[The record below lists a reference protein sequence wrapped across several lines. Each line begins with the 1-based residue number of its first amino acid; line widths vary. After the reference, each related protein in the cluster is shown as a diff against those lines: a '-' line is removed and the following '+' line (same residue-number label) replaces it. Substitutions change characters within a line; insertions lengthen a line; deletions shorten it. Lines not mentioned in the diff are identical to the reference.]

1 MTDQTTSEPIDTS
14 DAASVNEQ
22 AKQLAGWL
30 KATIALGPFLILW
43 FAWWRLGSHSISRTG
58 KYEGESAALEWLYRV
73 PRTWTVDWFNF
84 AGRDGFASV
93 SYKATGWVNIWFDHL
108 RYEELFQFTVAWH
121 LSKGP
126 WLLVLLACLGATG
139 WMSWRTRSNRW
150 LAAIVA
156 VAWMGWSVDLFDFL
170 HVPTT
175 PWVYVFVVV
184 GIASVALAVQYRAFE
199 WTAATTAIAIVG
211 WVTLQTNE
219 ESFNVKAFFRQV
231 ARWLEFPL
239 DMTEGLLIS
248 GYGPWHLPDMP
259 WLFIFALLVGGAGW
273 MAWQRRST
281 AWTMTTAFVGW
292 MAVVS
297 LYEPWH
303 IPALPWIVIAGLFG
317 VVGWKLG
324 GWRLALLSVGFI
336 LYASFVGEPAKQA
349 GAATRWDKTMITL
362 SAVLVAVPI
371 AALLGGIIGLV
382 AAKRRRV
389 EQFLIPIMNLTQAFP
404 HFTFLIPIGVFIGVS
419 HKAGVIATIAYA
431 IPPMARVT
439 ILGIQGI
446 SSEVIEAGIMGGCTR
461 RQMLWKVELP
471 AARQSLLVGINQVV
485 MECLAMV
492 VIASFVGTAGLGQDL
507 LFRLTGLHIG
517 AGTEIGIAIVVMAI
531 TLDRLSQGLGRLQPT
546 HHPEGA
552 PFWKRH
558 PYLLASGAVVVGG
571 LLLAQAW
578 DAAFRVPNSWMRGHE
593 AFWEWLV
600 DNGKSDVALWHLS
613 GGRWLVLFLAAIAV
627 AGWRAWDT
635 RRYRWLITAAA
646 LALVGWSV
654 DLFDF
659 LHLSA
664 RPWIYVFVAAGLV
677 ALMYGASARTRLLAQ
692 ASGDVGSHGEAAT
705 QARQSLRFTWTA
717 AMTVIVALGWVTLR
731 TIDESFT
738 FNVRNYTIA
747 FRDVLESWVLL
758 PMRDAFLTIPWV
770 GLVLLFGVVGY
781 FINGRRPALL
791 AAGMIAF
798 ISLAGFW
805 WQAMWNFYQLT
816 FAVLLAIIFGVPFG
830 IWAATT
836 ARRNAVVQVL
846 LDFFQTFPSFVYL
859 FPAIMFFGVSE
870 TAIIVAVVLSASVPA
885 IRYTI
890 FGIQNVPKPLIEAST
905 MAGCTRRQTLWKVK
919 LPMAVPEIML
929 GINQTIMFGLFM
941 VMIAGLIKTTGLARE
956 LIEAQPNIDSGR
968 AIVAGIAVACIGMS
982 IDLLISEWSDKRKK
996 QLGLIEA

>member
-1 MTDQTTSEPIDTS
+1 MTDQTTAEPLDTS
-14 DAASVNEQ
+14 DAASADGP
-22 AKQLAGWL
+22 AKQLSSRQKSA
-30 KATIALGPFLILW
+30 IAFGPFLILW
-43 FAWWRLGSHSISRTG
+43 FAWWRLGSHHITRTG

-93 SYKATGWVNIWFDHL
+93 SYKATGWVNTWFDHL
-108 RYEELFQFTVAWH
+108 RYEEFFQFTVAWH

-126 WLLVLLACLGATG
+126 WLLVLLACLGAAG
-139 WMSWRTRSNRW
+139 WMAWRTRSNRW
-150 LAAIVA
+150 LMATVA
-156 VAWMGWSVDLFDFL
+156 VAWMGWSFDLLDFL

-175 PWVYVFVVV
+175 PWVYVFLVL
-184 GIASVALAVQYRAFE
+184 GIASAARTLQNRTFG
-199 WTAATTAIAIVG
+199 WTAATATVATIG
-211 WVTLQTNE
+211 WLALQTNE

-239 DMTEGLLIS
+239 DVTEGLLIS

-259 WLFIFALLVGGAGW
+259 WLFIFVLLVGGAGW
-273 MAWQRRST
+273 LAWQRRST
-281 AWTMTTAFVGW
+281 PLAVTTLLLGW

-324 GWRLALLSVGFI
+324 GWRLTLLSVGFI
-336 LYASFVGEPAKQA
+336 LYAAFVGEPAEQA
-349 GAATRWDKTMITL
+349 GAETRWDKTMITL

-371 AALLGGIIGLV
+371 AALLGGLIGLV

-404 HFTFLIPIGVFIGVS
+404 HFTFLIPIGVFIGLS

-471 AARQSLLVGINQVV
+471 AARHSLLVGINQVV

-531 TLDRLSQGLGRLQPT
+531 TLDRLSQALGRLQPT
-546 HHPEGA
+546 RHAEGA

-558 PYLLASGAVVVGG
+558 PYLLATGAVVVGG
-571 LLLAQAW
+571 LLLSQAW

-593 AFWEWLV
+593 GVWEFLV
-600 DNGKSDVALWHLS
+600 DNGKSDVTWWHLS

-635 RRYRWLITAAA
+635 RRYRWLFAATAVT
-646 LALVGWSV
+646 LVGWSV

-659 LHLSA
+659 LHLSTK
-664 RPWIYVFVAAGLV
+664 PWIYVFVVAGVAALAHGSSV
-677 ALMYGASARTRLLAQ
+677 RTRLLTQASEEDNSDLAATAQ
-692 ASGDVGSHGEAAT
+692 A
-705 QARQSLRFTWTA
+705 QQSLRFTWTA
-717 AMTVIVALGWVTLR
+717 VMTVIVALGWVTLR

-738 FNVRNYTIA
+738 VNLRDITIT
-747 FRDVLESWVLL
+747 FRDYLESWVLL
-758 PMRDAFLTIPWV
+758 PMRDAYLTVPWV

-781 FINGRRPALL
+781 FINGRRPALM
-791 AAGMIAF
+791 AAGMVAF

-816 FAVLLAIIFGVPFG
+816 FAVLLAIVFGVPFG

-836 ARRNAVVQVL
+836 ARRNTAVQVF

-859 FPAIMFFGVSE
+859 FPAIMFFDVSE

-890 FGIQNVPKPLIEAST
+890 FGIQNVPAPLVEAST

-929 GINQTIMFGLFM
+929 GVNQTIMFGLFM

-968 AIVAGIAVACIGMS
+968 AIVAGIAVACIGMAS
-982 IDLLISEWSDKRKK
+982 DVLISEWADKRKR
-996 QLGLIEA
+996 QLGLIS

>member
-1 MTDQTTSEPIDTS
+1 MTDQTTSEPLDTS
-14 DAASVNEQ
+14 DAASADGP
-22 AKQLAGWL
+22 AKQLSSRQ
-30 KATIALGPFLILW
+30 KAAIAFGPFLILW
-43 FAWWRLGSHSISRTG
+43 FAWWRLGSHNITRTG

-93 SYKATGWVNIWFDHL
+93 SYKATGWVNTWFDHL
-108 RYEELFQFTVAWH
+108 RYEEFFQFTVAWH

-126 WLLVLLACLGATG
+126 WLLVLLACLGAAG
-139 WMSWRTRSNRW
+139 WMAWRTRSNRW
-150 LAAIVA
+150 LMTTVA
-156 VAWMGWSVDLFDFL
+156 VAWMGWSFDLLDFL

-175 PWVYVFVVV
+175 PWVYVFLVV
-184 GIASVALAVQYRAFE
+184 GIASVARTLQNRTFG
-199 WTAATTAIAIVG
+199 WMAATATVATIG
-211 WVTLQTNE
+211 WLALQTNE

-239 DMTEGLLIS
+239 DVTEGLLIS
-248 GYGPWHLPDMP
+248 GYGPWHLPNMP
-259 WLFIFALLVGGAGW
+259 WLFIFVLLVGGAGW
-273 MAWQRRST
+273 QAWQRRST
-281 AWTMTTAFVGW
+281 PLAVTTLLLGW

-324 GWRLALLSVGFI
+324 GWRLTLLSVGFI
-336 LYASFVGEPAKQA
+336 LYAAFVGEPAERA
-349 GAATRWDKTMITL
+349 GAETRWDKTMITL

-371 AALLGGIIGLV
+371 AALLGGFIGLV

-404 HFTFLIPIGVFIGVS
+404 HFTFLIPIGVFIGLS

-471 AARQSLLVGINQVV
+471 AARHSLLVGINQVV

-517 AGTEIGIAIVVMAI
+517 AGTEIGLAIVVMAI
-531 TLDRLSQGLGRLQPT
+531 TLDRLSQALGRLQPT
-546 HHPEGA
+546 RHAEGA

-558 PYLLASGAVVVGG
+558 PYLLVTGAVVAGG

-593 AFWEWLV
+593 GFWEFLV
-600 DNGKSDVALWHLS
+600 DKGKSDVAWWHLS

-635 RRYRWLITAAA
+635 RRYRWLFAATAVT
-646 LALVGWSV
+646 LVGWSV

-659 LHLSA
+659 LHLSTK
-664 RPWIYVFVAAGLV
+664 PWIYVFVTAGVAAL
-677 ALMYGASARTRLLAQ
+677 AYGSSVRTRLLTQASEEDNSDLAATAQ
-692 ASGDVGSHGEAAT
+692 A
-705 QARQSLRFTWTA
+705 QQSLHFTWTA
-717 AMTVIVALGWVTLR
+717 AMTVIVTLGWVTLR

-738 FNVRNYTIA
+738 VNLRDHTIT
-747 FRDVLESWVLL
+747 FRDALESWVLL
-758 PMRDAFLTIPWV
+758 PMRDAYLTIPWL

-781 FINGRRPALL
+781 FINGRRPALM
-791 AAGMIAF
+791 AAGMVAF

-816 FAVLLAIIFGVPFG
+816 FAVLLAIVFGVPFG

-836 ARRNAVVQVL
+836 ARRNTAVQVV

-859 FPAIMFFGVSE
+859 FPAIMFFDVSE

-890 FGIQNVPKPLIEAST
+890 FGIQNVPAPLVEAST

-929 GINQTIMFGLFM
+929 GVNQTIMFGLFM

-968 AIVAGIAVACIGMS
+968 AIVAGIAVACIGMAS
-982 IDLLISEWSDKRKK
+982 DVLISEWADKRKR
-996 QLGLIEA
+996 QLGLIS

>member
-1 MTDQTTSEPIDTS
+1 MTDQTTSEPLDTS
-14 DAASVNEQ
+14 DAASADGP
-22 AKQLAGWL
+22 AKQLSSRQ
-30 KATIALGPFLILW
+30 KATIAFGPFLILW
-43 FAWWRLGSHSISRTG
+43 FAWWRLGSHNITRTG

-93 SYKATGWVNIWFDHL
+93 SYKATGWVNTWFDHL
-108 RYEELFQFTVAWH
+108 RYEEFFQFTVAWH

-126 WLLVLLACLGATG
+126 WLLVLLACLGAAG
-139 WMSWRTRSNRW
+139 WMAWRTRSNRW
-150 LAAIVA
+150 LMTTVA
-156 VAWMGWSVDLFDFL
+156 VAWMGWSFDLLDFL

-175 PWVYVFVVV
+175 PWVYVFLVV
-184 GIASVALAVQYRAFE
+184 GIASAARTLQNRTFG
-199 WTAATTAIAIVG
+199 WTATTATVATFG
-211 WVTLQTNE
+211 WLALQTNE

-239 DMTEGLLIS
+239 DVTEGLLIS

-259 WLFIFALLVGGAGW
+259 WLFIFVLLVGGAGW
-273 MAWQRRST
+273 LAWQRRST
-281 AWTMTTAFVGW
+281 PLAVATLLLGW

-336 LYASFVGEPAKQA
+336 LYAAFVGEPAEQA
-349 GAATRWDKTMITL
+349 GAETRWDKTMITL

-371 AALLGGIIGLV
+371 AAMLGGVIGLV

-404 HFTFLIPIGVFIGVS
+404 HFTFLIPIGVFIGLS

-446 SSEVIEAGIMGGCTR
+446 SSEIIEAGIMGGCTR

-471 AARQSLLVGINQVV
+471 AARHSLLVGINQVV

-517 AGTEIGIAIVVMAI
+517 AGTEIGLAIVVMAI
-531 TLDRLSQGLGRLQPT
+531 TLDRLSQALGRLQPT
-546 HHPEGA
+546 RHAEGA

-558 PYLLASGAVVVGG
+558 PYLLATGAVVVGG

-593 AFWEWLV
+593 GVWEFLV
-600 DNGKSDVALWHLS
+600 DKGKSDVAWWHLS

-635 RRYRWLITAAA
+635 RRYRWLFAATAVT
-646 LALVGWSV
+646 LVGWSV

-659 LHLSA
+659 LHLSTK
-664 RPWIYVFVAAGLV
+664 PWIYVFVVAGVAAL
-677 ALMYGASARTRLLAQ
+677 AYGSSVRTRLLTQASEEDNSDLAATAQ
-692 ASGDVGSHGEAAT
+692 A
-705 QARQSLRFTWTA
+705 QQSLRFTWTA

-738 FNVRNYTIA
+738 VNLRDHTIT
-747 FRDVLESWVLL
+747 FRDALESWVLL
-758 PMRDAFLTIPWV
+758 PMRDAYLTIPWL

-781 FINGRRPALL
+781 FINGRRPALM
-791 AAGMIAF
+791 AAGMVAF

-816 FAVLLAIIFGVPFG
+816 FAVLLAIVFGVPFG

-836 ARRNAVVQVL
+836 ARRNTAVQVF

-859 FPAIMFFGVSE
+859 FPAIMFFDVSE

-890 FGIQNVPKPLIEAST
+890 FGIQNVPAPLVEAST

-929 GINQTIMFGLFM
+929 GVNQTIMFGLFM

-968 AIVAGIAVACIGMS
+968 AIVAGIAVACIGMAS
-982 IDLLISEWSDKRKK
+982 DVLISEWADKRKR
-996 QLGLIEA
+996 QLGLIS

>member
-1 MTDQTTSEPIDTS
+1 MTDQTTSEPLDTS
-14 DAASVNEQ
+14 DAASADGP
-22 AKQLAGWL
+22 AKQLSSRQ
-30 KATIALGPFLILW
+30 KATIAFGPFLILW
-43 FAWWRLGSHSISRTG
+43 FAWWRLGSHNITRTG

-93 SYKATGWVNIWFDHL
+93 SYKATGWVNTWFDHL
-108 RYEELFQFTVAWH
+108 RYEEFFQFTVAWH

-126 WLLVLLACLGATG
+126 WLLVLLACLGAAG
-139 WMSWRTRSNRW
+139 WMAWRTRSNRW
-150 LAAIVA
+150 LMTTVA
-156 VAWMGWSVDLFDFL
+156 VAWMGWSFDLLDFL

-175 PWVYVFVVV
+175 PWVYVFLVV
-184 GIASVALAVQYRAFE
+184 GIASAARTLQNRTFG
-199 WTAATTAIAIVG
+199 WTATTATVATFG
-211 WVTLQTNE
+211 WLALQTNE

-239 DMTEGLLIS
+239 DVTEGLLIS

-259 WLFIFALLVGGAGW
+259 WLFIFVLLVGGAGW
-273 MAWQRRST
+273 LAWQRRST
-281 AWTMTTAFVGW
+281 PLAVATLLLGW

-324 GWRLALLSVGFI
+324 GWRLTLLSVGFI
-336 LYASFVGEPAKQA
+336 LYAAFVGEPAEQA
-349 GAATRWDKTMITL
+349 GAETRWDKTMITL

-371 AALLGGIIGLV
+371 AAMLGGVIGLV

-404 HFTFLIPIGVFIGVS
+404 HFTFLIPIGVFIGLS

-446 SSEVIEAGIMGGCTR
+446 SSEIIEAGIMGGCTR

-471 AARQSLLVGINQVV
+471 AARHSLLVGINQVV

-517 AGTEIGIAIVVMAI
+517 AGTEIGLAIVVMAI
-531 TLDRLSQGLGRLQPT
+531 TLDRLSQALGRLQPT
-546 HHPEGA
+546 RHAEGA

-558 PYLLASGAVVVGG
+558 PYLLATGAVVVGG

-593 AFWEWLV
+593 GVWEFLV
-600 DNGKSDVALWHLS
+600 DKGKSDVAWWHLS

-635 RRYRWLITAAA
+635 RRYRWLFAATAVT
-646 LALVGWSV
+646 LVGWSV

-659 LHLSA
+659 LHLSTK
-664 RPWIYVFVAAGLV
+664 PWIYVFVVAGVAAL
-677 ALMYGASARTRLLAQ
+677 AYGSSVRTRLLTQASEEDNSDLAATAQ
-692 ASGDVGSHGEAAT
+692 A
-705 QARQSLRFTWTA
+705 QQSLRFTWTA

-738 FNVRNYTIA
+738 VNLRDHTIT
-747 FRDVLESWVLL
+747 FRDALESWVLL
-758 PMRDAFLTIPWV
+758 PMRDAYLTIPWL

-781 FINGRRPALL
+781 FINGRRPALM
-791 AAGMIAF
+791 AAGMVAF

-816 FAVLLAIIFGVPFG
+816 FAVLLAIVFGVPFG

-836 ARRNAVVQVL
+836 ARRNTAVQVF

-859 FPAIMFFGVSE
+859 FPAIMFFDVSE

-890 FGIQNVPKPLIEAST
+890 FGIQNVPAPLVEAST

-929 GINQTIMFGLFM
+929 GVNQTIMFGLFM

-968 AIVAGIAVACIGMS
+968 AIVAGIAVACIGMAS
-982 IDLLISEWSDKRKK
+982 DVLISEWADKRKR
-996 QLGLIEA
+996 QLGLIS

>member
-1 MTDQTTSEPIDTS
+1 MTDQTTSEPLDTS
-14 DAASVNEQ
+14 DAAS
-22 AKQLAGWL
+22 ADGPTKQLSSRQ
-30 KATIALGPFLILW
+30 KATIAFGPFLILW
-43 FAWWRLGSHSISRTG
+43 FAWWRLGSHNITRTG

-93 SYKATGWVNIWFDHL
+93 SYKATGWVNTWFDHL
-108 RYEELFQFTVAWH
+108 RYEEFFQFTVAWH

-126 WLLVLLACLGATG
+126 WLLVLLACLGAAG
-139 WMSWRTRSNRW
+139 WMAWRTRSNRW
-150 LAAIVA
+150 LMTTVA
-156 VAWMGWSVDLFDFL
+156 VAWMGWSFDLLDFL

-175 PWVYVFVVV
+175 PWVYVFLVV
-184 GIASVALAVQYRAFE
+184 GIASAARTLQNRTFG
-199 WTAATTAIAIVG
+199 WTATTATVATFG
-211 WVTLQTNE
+211 WLALQTNE

-239 DMTEGLLIS
+239 DVTEGLLIS

-259 WLFIFALLVGGAGW
+259 WLFIFVLLVGGAGW
-273 MAWQRRST
+273 LAWQRRST
-281 AWTMTTAFVGW
+281 PLAVTTLLLGW

-336 LYASFVGEPAKQA
+336 LYAAFVGEPAEQA
-349 GAATRWDKTMITL
+349 GAETRWDKTMITL

-371 AALLGGIIGLV
+371 AAMLGAVIGLV

-404 HFTFLIPIGVFIGVS
+404 HFTFLIPIGVFIGLS

-446 SSEVIEAGIMGGCTR
+446 SSEIIEAGIMGGCTR

-471 AARQSLLVGINQVV
+471 AARHSLLVGINQVV

-517 AGTEIGIAIVVMAI
+517 AGTEIGLAIVVMAI
-531 TLDRLSQGLGRLQPT
+531 TLDRLSQALGRLQPT
-546 HHPEGA
+546 RHAEGA

-558 PYLLASGAVVVGG
+558 PYLLATGAVVVGG

-593 AFWEWLV
+593 GVWEFLV
-600 DNGKSDVALWHLS
+600 DKGKSDVAWWHLS

-635 RRYRWLITAAA
+635 RRYRWLFAATAVT
-646 LALVGWSV
+646 LVGWSV

-659 LHLSA
+659 LHLSTK
-664 RPWIYVFVAAGLV
+664 PWIYVFVVAGVAAL
-677 ALMYGASARTRLLAQ
+677 AYGSSVRTRLLTQASEEDNSDLAATAQ
-692 ASGDVGSHGEAAT
+692 A
-705 QARQSLRFTWTA
+705 QQSLRFTWTA

-738 FNVRNYTIA
+738 VNLRDHTIT
-747 FRDVLESWVLL
+747 FRDALESWVLL
-758 PMRDAFLTIPWV
+758 PMRDAYLTIPWL

-781 FINGRRPALL
+781 FINGRRPALM
-791 AAGMIAF
+791 AAGMVAF

-816 FAVLLAIIFGVPFG
+816 FAVLLAIVFGVPFG

-836 ARRNAVVQVL
+836 ARRNTAVQVV

-859 FPAIMFFGVSE
+859 FPAIMFFDVSE

-890 FGIQNVPKPLIEAST
+890 FGIQNVPAPLVEAST

-968 AIVAGIAVACIGMS
+968 AIVAGIAVACIGMAS
-982 IDLLISEWSDKRKK
+982 DVLISEWADKRKR
-996 QLGLIEA
+996 QLGLIS

>member
-14 DAASVNEQ
+14 DAASVDGP
-22 AKQLAGWL
+22 AKQLSGRQ

-93 SYKATGWVNIWFDHL
+93 SYKATGWVNTWFDHL
-108 RYEELFQFTVAWH
+108 RYEEFFQFTVAWH
-121 LSKGP
+121 LSRGP

-139 WMSWRTRSNRW
+139 WMAWRTRSNRW

-170 HVPTT
+170 HVPMT
-175 PWVYVFVVV
+175 PWVYVFLVV
-184 GIASVALAVQYRAFE
+184 GIASVARAVQNRTFE

-239 DMTEGLLIS
+239 DVTEGLLIS

-273 MAWQRRST
+273 QAWQRRST
-281 AWTMTTAFVGW
+281 ALAVTTLLLGW

-336 LYASFVGEPAKQA
+336 LYAAFVGEPAEQA
-349 GAATRWDKTMITL
+349 GAQTRWDKTMITL

-371 AALLGGIIGLV
+371 AAMLGAVIGLV

-404 HFTFLIPIGVFIGVS
+404 HFTFLIPIGVFIGLS

-471 AARQSLLVGINQVV
+471 AARHSLLVGINQVV

-517 AGTEIGIAIVVMAI
+517 AGTEIGLAIVVMAI
-531 TLDRLSQGLGRLQPT
+531 TLDRLSQALGRLQPT
-546 HHPEGA
+546 RHAEGA

-558 PYLLASGAVVVGG
+558 PYLLATGAVVVGG

-593 AFWEWLV
+593 GVWEFLV
-600 DNGKSDVALWHLS
+600 DKGKSDVAWWHLS

-635 RRYRWLITAAA
+635 RRYRWLIAAAA
-646 LALVGWSV
+646 LALAGWSV

-659 LHLSA
+659 LHLSTK
-664 RPWIYVFVAAGLV
+664 PWIYVFVAAGV
-677 ALMYGASARTRLLAQ
+677 AALAYGSSVRTRLLAQ
-692 ASGDVGSHGEAAT
+692 ASGDVGSHGEAAA
-705 QARQSLRFTWTA
+705 QAQQSLRFTWTA
-717 AMTVIVALGWVTLR
+717 AMTVIVTLGWVTLR

-738 FNVRNYTIA
+738 FNLRDHTIT
-747 FRDVLESWVLL
+747 FRDALESAILL
-758 PMRDAFLTIPWV
+758 PMRDAYLTIPWL

-781 FINGRRPALL
+781 FINGRRPALM

-816 FAVLLAIIFGVPFG
+816 FAVLLAVIFGVPLG

-836 ARRNAVVQVL
+836 ARRNTGVQIL

-859 FPAIMFFGVSE
+859 FPAIMFFDVSE

-890 FGIQNVPKPLIEAST
+890 FGIQNVPAALVEAST

-968 AIVAGIAVACIGMS
+968 AIVAGIAVACIGMAS
-982 IDLLISEWSDKRKK
+982 DVLISEWADKRKR
-996 QLGLIEA
+996 QLGLIA

>member
-1 MTDQTTSEPIDTS
+1 MTDQTTSEPLDTS
-14 DAASVNEQ
+14 DAASADGP
-22 AKQLAGWL
+22 AKQLSGRQ
-30 KATIALGPFLILW
+30 KAAIAFGPFLILW
-43 FAWWRLGSHSISRTG
+43 FTWWRLGSHHITRTG

-93 SYKATGWVNIWFDHL
+93 SYKATGWVNTWFDHL
-108 RYEELFQFTVAWH
+108 RYEEFFQFTVAWH
-121 LSKGP
+121 LSSGP
-126 WLLVLLACLGATG
+126 WLLALLVCLGATG
-139 WMSWRTRSNRW
+139 WMAWRTRTNRW
-150 LAAIVA
+150 LIATVA
-156 VAWMGWSVDLFDFL
+156 VAWTGWSVDLFDFL
-170 HVPTT
+170 RLPTT
-175 PWVYVFVVV
+175 PWIFVFVVI
-184 GIASVALAVQYRAFE
+184 GIASAAQAMRDRAFE
-199 WTAATTAIAIVG
+199 WTAATTAIATVG

-219 ESFNVKAFFRQV
+219 ESFNVKALFRQV

-239 DMTEGLLIS
+239 DVAEGLLIS

-259 WLFIFALLVGGAGW
+259 WLFIFVLLVGGTGW
-273 MAWQRRST
+273 LAWQRRST
-281 AWTMTTAFVGW
+281 AWAMATALIGW
-292 MAVVS
+292 MAAVS

-336 LYASFVGEPAKQA
+336 LYAAFIGEPAEKA
-349 GAATRWDKTMITL
+349 GAETRWDKTMITL

-371 AALLGGIIGLV
+371 AAFLGGLIGLV

-404 HFTFLIPIGVFIGVS
+404 HFTFLIPIGVFIGLS

-439 ILGIQGI
+439 ILGVQGI
-446 SSEVIEAGIMGGCTR
+446 SKEVIEAGIMGGCTR

-531 TLDRLSQGLGRLQPT
+531 TLDRLSQALGRLQPT
-546 HHPEGA
+546 HHEEGV

-558 PYLLASGAVVVGG
+558 PYLLASGGVLAGG
-571 LLLAQAW
+571 LLLAQVW
-578 DAAFRVPNSWMRGHE
+578 DAAFRVPNSWMWGHE

-600 DNGKSDVALWHLS
+600 DHAKTDIAWWELS
-613 GGRWLVLFLAAIAV
+613 GGWWLVAFLAAIAG
-627 AGWRAWDT
+627 AGWLAWST
-635 RRYRWLITAAA
+635 RRYRWLVGAVAVSW
-646 LALVGWSV
+646 VGWSV
-654 DLFDF
+654 GLFDF
-659 LHLSA
+659 LHLSTE
-664 RPWIYVFVAAGLV
+664 PWIYVFVAAGV
-677 ALMYGASARTRLLAQ
+677 AAVVYGLSVRTKLMAQ
-692 ASGDVGSHGEAAT
+692 ISEKGYSQLEAA
-705 QARQSLRFTWTA
+705 ARARESLRFTWTT
-717 AMTVIVALGWVTLR
+717 AMTVLVTLGWVTLR
-731 TIDESFT
+731 TTDESFT
-738 FNVRNYTIA
+738 VNLRDQTIA
-747 FRDVLESWVLL
+747 FRDVLESWILL
-758 PMRDAFLTIPWV
+758 PLRDAYLTIPWV
-770 GLVLLFGVVGY
+770 GLVLLFGVIGY
-781 FINGRRPALL
+781 FINGRRPALM

-836 ARRNAVVQVL
+836 ARRNTAVQVV

-859 FPAIMFFGVSE
+859 FPAIMFFDVSE

-890 FGIQNVPKPLIEAST
+890 FGIQNVPESLVEAST
-905 MAGCTRRQTLWKVK
+905 MTGCTRRQTLWKVK

-968 AIVAGIAVACIGMS
+968 AIVAGIAVACIGMAS
-982 IDLLISEWSDKRKK
+982 DVLISEWADKRKR
-996 QLGLIEA
+996 QLGLIS

>member
-1 MTDQTTSEPIDTS
+1 MTNPISSEPLDTS
-14 DAASVNEQ
+14 DAASADGP
-22 AKQLAGWL
+22 AKRLSGRHKTAM
-30 KATIALGPFLILW
+30 AFGPFLILW
-43 FAWWRLGSHSISRTG
+43 FAWWRLGSHHITRTG

-84 AGRDGFASV
+84 AGRDGFAQV
-93 SYKATGWVNIWFDHL
+93 SYGATGWVNTWFDHL
-108 RYEELFQFTVAWH
+108 RYEEFLQFTVAWH

-126 WLLVLLACLGATG
+126 WLLLLLACLGAVG
-139 WMSWRTRSNRW
+139 WMAWRTQSTRW
-150 LAAIVA
+150 LVGTVA
-156 VAWMGWSVDLFDFL
+156 VAWAGWSVDLLDFMHL
-170 HVPTT
+170 PAT
-175 PWVYVFVVV
+175 PWVYMFLAA
-184 GIASVALAVQYRAFE
+184 GIASAAWTLQNRTFGRVAA
-199 WTAATTAIAIVG
+199 TAAIATIG
-211 WVTLQTNE
+211 WVTLQTSE
-219 ESFNVKAFFRQV
+219 ESFNVKVLFRQI

-239 DMTEGLLIS
+239 DVTEGLLIS
-248 GYGPWHLPDMP
+248 GYGPWHLPNMP
-259 WLFIFALLVGGAGW
+259 WLFIFILLGGGTGW
-273 MAWQRRST
+273 LAWQRKST
-281 AWTMTTAFVGW
+281 ALTVTTLLLGW
-292 MAVVS
+292 VAVVC

-303 IPALPWIVIAGLFG
+303 IPALPWVVIAGLFG

-336 LYASFVGEPAKQA
+336 LYAAFVGEPAEQA
-349 GAATRWDKTMITL
+349 GAETRWDKTMITL

-371 AALLGGIIGLV
+371 AAFLGGIIGLV

-389 EQFLIPIMNLTQAFP
+389 EQFLIPVMNLTQAFP
-404 HFTFLIPIGVFIGVS
+404 HFTFLIPIGVFIGLS

-446 SSEVIEAGIMGGCTR
+446 SREVVEAGIMGGCTR

-471 AARQSLLVGINQVV
+471 AARHALLVGINQVV

-531 TLDRLSQGLGRLQPT
+531 TLDRLSQALGRLQPT
-546 HHPEGA
+546 RHA
-552 PFWKRH
+552 KDVPFWKRH
-558 PYLLASGAVVVGG
+558 PYLLASGAVVGVG
-571 LLLAQAW
+571 LLMAQVW
-578 DAAFRVPNSWMRGHE
+578 DAAFRVPNSWMWGHE
-593 AFWEWLV
+593 AFWEFLV
-600 DNGKSDVALWHLS
+600 DNGKSDVAWWHLS

-627 AGWRAWDT
+627 AGWRAWST
-635 RRYRWLITAAA
+635 RRYRWLVAAA
-646 LALVGWSV
+646 AVTLTGWSV

-659 LHLSA
+659 LHLSTK
-664 RPWIYVFVAAGLV
+664 PWIYVFIAAGIA
-677 ALMYGASARTRLLAQ
+677 ALACGSSVRTRLLAKV
-692 ASGDVGSHGEAAT
+692 SGESRSVAGTTIQDLHA
-705 QARQSLRFTWTA
+705 LRFALTA
-717 AMTVIVALGWVTLR
+717 AMTAIVTLGWVTLR
-731 TIDESFT
+731 TMDESFT
-738 FNVRNYTIA
+738 VNLRDITIA
-747 FRDVLESWVLL
+747 CRDVLESWVLL
-758 PMRDAFLTIPWV
+758 PLRDAYLTIPWV
-770 GLVLLFGVVGY
+770 GLLLLFGVVGY
-781 FINGRRPALL
+781 FINGLRPALL
-791 AAGMIAF
+791 AMSMIAF

-816 FAVLLAIIFGVPFG
+816 FAVLLAIVFGVPFG

-836 ARRNAVVQVL
+836 ARRNTAVQVV

-859 FPAIMFFGVSE
+859 FPAIMFFDVSE

-890 FGIQNVPKPLIEAST
+890 FGIQNVPAPLVEAST

-968 AIVAGIAVACIGMS
+968 AIVAGVAVACIGMAA
-982 IDLLISEWSDKRKK
+982 DVLISEWADKRKR
-996 QLGLIEA
+996 QLGLIT

>member
-1 MTDQTTSEPIDTS
+1 MTDQTTSEPLDTS
-14 DAASVNEQ
+14 DAASVDGPE
-22 AKQLAGWL
+22 KQLSSRQ
-30 KATIALGPFLILW
+30 KATIAFGPFLILW
-43 FAWWRLGSHSISRTG
+43 FAWWRLGSHNITRTG

-93 SYKATGWVNIWFDHL
+93 SYKATGWVNTWFDHL
-108 RYEELFQFTVAWH
+108 RYEEFFQFTVAWH

-126 WLLVLLACLGATG
+126 WLLVLLACLGAAG
-139 WMSWRTRSNRW
+139 WMAWRTRSNRW
-150 LAAIVA
+150 LMTTVA
-156 VAWMGWSVDLFDFL
+156 VAWLGWSFDLLDFL

-175 PWVYVFVVV
+175 PWVYVFLVV
-184 GIASVALAVQYRAFE
+184 GIASAARTLQNRTFG
-199 WTAATTAIAIVG
+199 WMAATATVATFG
-211 WVTLQTNE
+211 WLALLTNE

-239 DMTEGLLIS
+239 DVTEGLLIS

-259 WLFIFALLVGGAGW
+259 WLFIFVLLVGGAGW
-273 MAWQRRST
+273 LAWQRRST
-281 AWTMTTAFVGW
+281 PLAVATLVLGW

-324 GWRLALLSVGFI
+324 GWRLTLLSVGFI
-336 LYASFVGEPAKQA
+336 LYAAFVGEPAEQA
-349 GAATRWDKTMITL
+349 GAETRWDKTMITL

-371 AALLGGIIGLV
+371 AAMLGGVIGLV
-382 AAKRRRV
+382 AAKRRRI

-404 HFTFLIPIGVFIGVS
+404 HFTFLIPIGVFIGLS

-446 SSEVIEAGIMGGCTR
+446 SSEIIEAGIMGGCTR

-471 AARQSLLVGINQVV
+471 AARYSLLVGINQVV

-517 AGTEIGIAIVVMAI
+517 AGTEIGLAIVVMAI
-531 TLDRLSQGLGRLQPT
+531 TLDRLSQALGRLQPT
-546 HHPEGA
+546 RHAEGA

-558 PYLLASGAVVVGG
+558 PYLLATGAVVVGG

-593 AFWEWLV
+593 GVWEFLV
-600 DNGKSDVALWHLS
+600 DKGKSDVAWWHLS

-635 RRYRWLITAAA
+635 RRYRWLFAATAVT
-646 LALVGWSV
+646 LVGWSV

-659 LHLSA
+659 LHLSTK
-664 RPWIYVFVAAGLV
+664 PWIYVFVVAGVAAL
-677 ALMYGASARTRLLAQ
+677 AYGSSVRTRLLTQASEEDNSDLAATAQ
-692 ASGDVGSHGEAAT
+692 A
-705 QARQSLRFTWTA
+705 QQSLRFTWTA

-738 FNVRNYTIA
+738 VNLRDHTIT
-747 FRDVLESWVLL
+747 FRDALESWVLL
-758 PMRDAFLTIPWV
+758 PMRDAYLTIPWL

-781 FINGRRPALL
+781 FINGRRPALM
-791 AAGMIAF
+791 AAGMVAF

-816 FAVLLAIIFGVPFG
+816 FAVLLAIVFGVPFG

-836 ARRNAVVQVL
+836 ARRNTAVQVF

-859 FPAIMFFGVSE
+859 FPAIMFFDVSE

-890 FGIQNVPKPLIEAST
+890 FGIQNVPAPLVEAST

-929 GINQTIMFGLFM
+929 GVNQTIMFGLFM

-968 AIVAGIAVACIGMS
+968 AIVAGIAVACIGMAS
-982 IDLLISEWSDKRKK
+982 DVLISEWADKRKR
-996 QLGLIEA
+996 QLGLIS

>member
-14 DAASVNEQ
+14 DAASAGGP
-22 AKQLAGWL
+22 AKQLSGRQ

-93 SYKATGWVNIWFDHL
+93 SYKATGWVNTWFDHL
-108 RYEELFQFTVAWH
+108 RYEEFFQFTVAWH

-126 WLLVLLACLGATG
+126 WLLVLLACLGAAG
-139 WMSWRTRSNRW
+139 WMAWRTRSNRW
-150 LAAIVA
+150 LMTTVA
-156 VAWMGWSVDLFDFL
+156 VAWMGWSFDLLDFL

-175 PWVYVFVVV
+175 PWVYVFLVV
-184 GIASVALAVQYRAFE
+184 GIASAARTLQNRTFG
-199 WTAATTAIAIVG
+199 WTATTATVATFG
-211 WVTLQTNE
+211 WLALLTNE

-239 DMTEGLLIS
+239 DVTEGLLIS

-259 WLFIFALLVGGAGW
+259 WLFIFVLLVGGAGW
-273 MAWQRRST
+273 LAWQRRST
-281 AWTMTTAFVGW
+281 PLAVATLLLGW

-336 LYASFVGEPAKQA
+336 LYASFVGEPAEQA
-349 GAATRWDKTMITL
+349 GAETRWDKTMITL

-371 AALLGGIIGLV
+371 AAMLGGVIGLV

-404 HFTFLIPIGVFIGVS
+404 HFTFLIPIGVFIGLS

-446 SSEVIEAGIMGGCTR
+446 SSEIIEAGIMGGCTR

-471 AARQSLLVGINQVV
+471 AARHSLLVGINQVV

-517 AGTEIGIAIVVMAI
+517 AGTEIGLAIVVMAI
-531 TLDRLSQGLGRLQPT
+531 TLDRLSQALGRLQPT
-546 HHPEGA
+546 RHAEGA

-558 PYLLASGAVVVGG
+558 PYLLATGAVVVGG

-593 AFWEWLV
+593 GVWEFLV
-600 DNGKSDVALWHLS
+600 DKGKSDVAWWHLS

-635 RRYRWLITAAA
+635 RRYRWLFAATAVT
-646 LALVGWSV
+646 LVGWSV

-659 LHLSA
+659 LHLSTK
-664 RPWIYVFVAAGLV
+664 PWIYVFVVAGVAAL
-677 ALMYGASARTRLLAQ
+677 AYGSSVRTRLLTQASEEDNSDLAATAQ
-692 ASGDVGSHGEAAT
+692 A
-705 QARQSLRFTWTA
+705 QQSLRFTWTA

-738 FNVRNYTIA
+738 VNLRDHTIT
-747 FRDVLESWVLL
+747 FRDALESWVLL
-758 PMRDAFLTIPWV
+758 PMRDAYLTIPWL

-781 FINGRRPALL
+781 FINGRRPALM
-791 AAGMIAF
+791 AAGMVAF

-816 FAVLLAIIFGVPFG
+816 FAVLLAIVFGVPFG

-836 ARRNAVVQVL
+836 ARRNTAVQVF

-859 FPAIMFFGVSE
+859 FPAIMFFDVSE

-890 FGIQNVPKPLIEAST
+890 FGIQNVPAPLVEAST

-929 GINQTIMFGLFM
+929 GVNQTIMFGLFM

-968 AIVAGIAVACIGMS
+968 AIVAGIAVACIGMAS
-982 IDLLISEWSDKRKK
+982 DVLISEWADKRKR
-996 QLGLIEA
+996 QLGLIS

>member
-1 MTDQTTSEPIDTS
+1 M
-14 DAASVNEQ
+14 A
-22 AKQLAGWL
+22 
-30 KATIALGPFLILW
+30 
-43 FAWWRLGSHSISRTG
+43 
-58 KYEGESAALEWLYRV
+58 
-73 PRTWTVDWFNF
+73 
-84 AGRDGFASV
+84 
-93 SYKATGWVNIWFDHL
+93 
-108 RYEELFQFTVAWH
+108 
-121 LSKGP
+121 
-126 WLLVLLACLGATG
+126 
-139 WMSWRTRSNRW
+139 WRTHSNRW
-150 LAAIVA
+150 LVGTVA
-156 VAWMGWSVDLFDFL
+156 VAWVGWSFDLLDFL

-175 PWVYVFVVV
+175 PWVYVFLVV
-184 GIASVALAVQYRAFE
+184 GIAAAI
-199 WTAATTAIAIVG
+199 WTLRDWTFGRTTATTAIATIG
-211 WVTLQTNE
+211 WLALQTNE

-239 DMTEGLLIS
+239 DVTEGLLIS

-259 WLFIFALLVGGAGW
+259 WLFIFVLLVGGTGRL
-273 MAWQRRST
+273 AWNRRST
-281 AWTMTTAFVGW
+281 ALAVTALLLGW

-303 IPALPWIVIAGLFG
+303 IPALPWVVIAGLFG
-317 VVGWKLG
+317 VIGWKLG
-324 GWRLALLSVGFI
+324 SWRLALLSVGFI
-336 LYASFVGEPAKQA
+336 LYAAFVGEPAEQA
-349 GAATRWDKTMITL
+349 GAETRWDKTMITL

-371 AALLGGIIGLV
+371 AALLGGLIGLV

-404 HFTFLIPIGVFIGVS
+404 HFTFLIPIGVFIGLS

-471 AARQSLLVGINQVV
+471 AARHALLVGINQVV

-531 TLDRLSQGLGRLQPT
+531 TLDRLSQALGRLQPT
-546 HHPEGA
+546 RHAEGV

-558 PYLLASGAVVVGG
+558 PYLLASGAVVAVG
-571 LLLAQAW
+571 LALSQVW
-578 DAAFRVPNSWMRGHE
+578 DAAFRVPNSWMWGHE
-593 AFWEWLV
+593 AFWEFLV
-600 DNGKSDVALWHLS
+600 DNGKSDVAWWHLS
-613 GGRWLVLFLAAIAV
+613 GGRWLVLFLAAIAF
-627 AGWRAWDT
+627 AGWKAWDT
-635 RRYRWLITAAA
+635 RRYRWLAAA
-646 LALVGWSV
+646 AAVTVVGWSV

-664 RPWIYVFVAAGLV
+664 KPWIYVFVAAGV
-677 ALMYGASARTRLLAQ
+677 AALAYGSSVRTRLLVQ
-692 ASGDVGSHGEAAT
+692 ASEDDHSDTGTAA
-705 QARQSLRFTWTA
+705 QDLHALHFTWTA
-717 AMTVIVALGWVTLR
+717 AMTVIVTLGWVTLR
-731 TIDESFT
+731 TIDEDLT
-738 FNVRNYTIA
+738 VNLRDITIS
-747 FRDVLESWVLL
+747 FRDFLESWVLL
-758 PMRDAFLTIPWV
+758 PMRDAYLTIPWV

-781 FINGRRPALL
+781 LINGRRPALM
-791 AAGMIAF
+791 AAGMVAF

-816 FAVLLAIIFGVPFG
+816 FAVFLAVIFGVPFG

-836 ARRNAVVQVL
+836 ARRNTAVQVV

-859 FPAIMFFGVSE
+859 FPAIMFFDVSE

-890 FGIQNVPKPLIEAST
+890 FGIQNVPAPLVEASA

-968 AIVAGIAVACIGMS
+968 AIVAGIAVACIGMAS
-982 IDLLISEWSDKRKK
+982 DVLISEWADKRKR
-996 QLGLIEA
+996 QLGLLS

>member
-1 MTDQTTSEPIDTS
+1 MTDPTTSEPLDTS
-14 DAASVNEQ
+14 DAASADGP
-22 AKQLAGWL
+22 AKQLSNRQ
-30 KATIALGPFLILW
+30 KATMAFGPFLILW
-43 FAWWRLGSHSISRTG
+43 FAWWRLGSHHITRTG

-93 SYKATGWVNIWFDHL
+93 SYKATGWVNTWFDHL
-108 RYEELFQFTVAWH
+108 RYEEFFQFTVAWH

-126 WLLVLLACLGATG
+126 WLLLLLACLGAAG
-139 WMSWRTRSNRW
+139 WMAWRTHSNRW
-150 LAAIVA
+150 LVGTVA
-156 VAWMGWSVDLFDFL
+156 VAWVGWSFDLLDFL

-175 PWVYVFVVV
+175 PWVYVFLVV
-184 GIASVALAVQYRAFE
+184 GIAAAI
-199 WTAATTAIAIVG
+199 WTLRDWTFGRTTATTAIATIG
-211 WVTLQTNE
+211 WLALQTNE

-239 DMTEGLLIS
+239 DVTEGLLIS

-259 WLFIFALLVGGAGW
+259 WLFIFVLLVGGAGRL
-273 MAWQRRST
+273 AWNRRST
-281 AWTMTTAFVGW
+281 ALAVTALLLGW

-303 IPALPWIVIAGLFG
+303 IPALPWVVIAGLFG
-317 VVGWKLG
+317 VIGWKLG
-324 GWRLALLSVGFI
+324 SWRLALLSVGFI
-336 LYASFVGEPAKQA
+336 LYAAFVGEPAEQA
-349 GAATRWDKTMITL
+349 GAETRWDKTMITL

-371 AALLGGIIGLV
+371 AAMLGGVIGLV

-404 HFTFLIPIGVFIGVS
+404 HFTFLIPIGVFIGLS

-471 AARQSLLVGINQVV
+471 AARHALLVGINQVV

-531 TLDRLSQGLGRLQPT
+531 TLDRLSQALGRLQPT
-546 HHPEGA
+546 RHAEGV

-558 PYLLASGAVVVGG
+558 PYLLASGAVVAVG
-571 LLLAQAW
+571 LALSQVW
-578 DAAFRVPNSWMRGHE
+578 DAAFRVPNSWMWGHE
-593 AFWEWLV
+593 AFWEFLV
-600 DNGKSDVALWHLS
+600 DNGKSDVAWWHLS
-613 GGRWLVLFLAAIAV
+613 GGRWLVLFLAAIAF
-627 AGWRAWDT
+627 AGWKAWDT
-635 RRYRWLITAAA
+635 RRYRWLAAA
-646 LALVGWSV
+646 AAVTVVGWSV

-664 RPWIYVFVAAGLV
+664 KPWIYVFVAAGV
-677 ALMYGASARTRLLAQ
+677 AALAYGSSVRTRLLVQ
-692 ASGDVGSHGEAAT
+692 ASEDDHSDTGTAA
-705 QARQSLRFTWTA
+705 QDLHALHFTWTA
-717 AMTVIVALGWVTLR
+717 AMTVIVTLGWVTLR
-731 TIDESFT
+731 TIDEDLT
-738 FNVRNYTIA
+738 VNLRDITIS
-747 FRDVLESWVLL
+747 FRDFLESWVLL
-758 PMRDAFLTIPWV
+758 PMRDAYLTIPWV

-781 FINGRRPALL
+781 LINGRRPALM
-791 AAGMIAF
+791 AAGMVAF

-816 FAVLLAIIFGVPFG
+816 FAVFLAVIFGVPFG

-836 ARRNAVVQVL
+836 ARRNTAVQVV

-859 FPAIMFFGVSE
+859 FPAIMFFDVSE

-890 FGIQNVPKPLIEAST
+890 FGIQNVPAPLVEAST

-968 AIVAGIAVACIGMS
+968 AIVAGIAVACIGMAS
-982 IDLLISEWSDKRKK
+982 DVLISEWADKRKR
-996 QLGLIEA
+996 QLGLLS

>member
-1 MTDQTTSEPIDTS
+1 MTDQTTSEPLDTS
-14 DAASVNEQ
+14 DAASADGP
-22 AKQLAGWL
+22 AKQLSSRQ
-30 KATIALGPFLILW
+30 KATIAFGPFLILW
-43 FAWWRLGSHSISRTG
+43 FAWWRLGSHNITRTG

-93 SYKATGWVNIWFDHL
+93 SYKATGWVNTWFDHL
-108 RYEELFQFTVAWH
+108 RYEEFFQFTVAWH

-126 WLLVLLACLGATG
+126 WLLVLLACLGAAG
-139 WMSWRTRSNRW
+139 WMAWRTRSNRW
-150 LAAIVA
+150 LMTTVA
-156 VAWMGWSVDLFDFL
+156 VAWMGWSFDLLDFL

-175 PWVYVFVVV
+175 PWVYVFLVV
-184 GIASVALAVQYRAFE
+184 GIASAARTLQNRTFG
-199 WTAATTAIAIVG
+199 WTATTATVATFG
-211 WVTLQTNE
+211 WLALQTNE

-239 DMTEGLLIS
+239 DVTEGLLIS

-259 WLFIFALLVGGAGW
+259 WLFIFVLLVGGAGW
-273 MAWQRRST
+273 LAWQRRST
-281 AWTMTTAFVGW
+281 PLAVTTLLLGW

-324 GWRLALLSVGFI
+324 GWRLTLLSVGFI
-336 LYASFVGEPAKQA
+336 LYAAFVGEPAEQA
-349 GAATRWDKTMITL
+349 GAETRWDKTMITL

-371 AALLGGIIGLV
+371 AAMLGGVIGLV

-404 HFTFLIPIGVFIGVS
+404 HFTFLIPIGVFIGLS

-446 SSEVIEAGIMGGCTR
+446 SSEIIEAGIMGGCTR

-471 AARQSLLVGINQVV
+471 AARHSLLVGINQVV

-517 AGTEIGIAIVVMAI
+517 AGTEIGLAIVVMAI
-531 TLDRLSQGLGRLQPT
+531 TLDRLSQALGRLQPT
-546 HHPEGA
+546 RHAEGA

-558 PYLLASGAVVVGG
+558 PYLLATGAVVVGG

-593 AFWEWLV
+593 GFWEFLV
-600 DNGKSDVALWHLS
+600 DKGKSDVAWWHLS

-635 RRYRWLITAAA
+635 RRYRWLFAATAVT
-646 LALVGWSV
+646 LVGWSV

-659 LHLSA
+659 LHLSTK
-664 RPWIYVFVAAGLV
+664 PWIYVFVVAGVAAL
-677 ALMYGASARTRLLAQ
+677 AYGSSVRTRLLTQASEEDNSDLAATAQ
-692 ASGDVGSHGEAAT
+692 A
-705 QARQSLRFTWTA
+705 QQSLRFTWTA

-738 FNVRNYTIA
+738 VNLRDHTIT
-747 FRDVLESWVLL
+747 FRDALESWVLL
-758 PMRDAFLTIPWV
+758 PMRDAYLTIPWL

-781 FINGRRPALL
+781 FINGRRPALM
-791 AAGMIAF
+791 AAGMVAF

-816 FAVLLAIIFGVPFG
+816 FAVLLAIVFGVPFG

-836 ARRNAVVQVL
+836 ARRNTAVQVF

-859 FPAIMFFGVSE
+859 FPAIMFFDVSE

-890 FGIQNVPKPLIEAST
+890 FGIQNVPAPLVEAST

-929 GINQTIMFGLFM
+929 GVNQTIMFGLFM

-968 AIVAGIAVACIGMS
+968 AIVAGIAVACIGMAS
-982 IDLLISEWSDKRKK
+982 DVLISEWADKRKR
-996 QLGLIEA
+996 QLGLIS

>member
-1 MTDQTTSEPIDTS
+1 MTDQTTSEPLDTS
-14 DAASVNEQ
+14 DAASADGP
-22 AKQLAGWL
+22 AKQLSSRQ
-30 KATIALGPFLILW
+30 KATIAFGPFLILW
-43 FAWWRLGSHSISRTG
+43 FAWWRLGSHNITRTG

-93 SYKATGWVNIWFDHL
+93 SYKATGWVNTWFDHL
-108 RYEELFQFTVAWH
+108 RYEEFFQFTVAWH

-126 WLLVLLACLGATG
+126 WLLVLLACLGAAG
-139 WMSWRTRSNRW
+139 WMAWRTRSNRW
-150 LAAIVA
+150 LMTTVA
-156 VAWMGWSVDLFDFL
+156 VAWMGWSFDLLDFL

-175 PWVYVFVVV
+175 PWVYVFLVV
-184 GIASVALAVQYRAFE
+184 GIASAARTLQNRTFG
-199 WTAATTAIAIVG
+199 WTATTATVATFG
-211 WVTLQTNE
+211 WLALQTNE

-239 DMTEGLLIS
+239 DVTEGLLIS

-259 WLFIFALLVGGAGW
+259 WLFIFVLLVGGAGW
-273 MAWQRRST
+273 LAWQRRST
-281 AWTMTTAFVGW
+281 PLAVATLLLGW

-324 GWRLALLSVGFI
+324 GWRLTLLSVGFI
-336 LYASFVGEPAKQA
+336 LYAAFVGEPAEQA
-349 GAATRWDKTMITL
+349 GAETRWDKTMITL

-371 AALLGGIIGLV
+371 AAMLGAVIGLV

-404 HFTFLIPIGVFIGVS
+404 HFTFLIPIGVFIGLS

-446 SSEVIEAGIMGGCTR
+446 SSEIIEAGIMGGCTR

-471 AARQSLLVGINQVV
+471 AARHSLLVGINQVV

-517 AGTEIGIAIVVMAI
+517 AGTEIGLAIVVMAI
-531 TLDRLSQGLGRLQPT
+531 TLDRLSQALGRLQPT
-546 HHPEGA
+546 RHAEGA

-558 PYLLASGAVVVGG
+558 PYLLATGAVVVGG

-593 AFWEWLV
+593 GVWEFLV
-600 DNGKSDVALWHLS
+600 DKGKSDVAWWHLS

-635 RRYRWLITAAA
+635 RRYRWLFAATAVT
-646 LALVGWSV
+646 LVGWSV

-659 LHLSA
+659 LHLSTK
-664 RPWIYVFVAAGLV
+664 PWIYVFVVAGVAAL
-677 ALMYGASARTRLLAQ
+677 AYGSSVRTRLLTQASEEDNSDLAATAQ
-692 ASGDVGSHGEAAT
+692 A
-705 QARQSLRFTWTA
+705 QQSLRFTWTA

-738 FNVRNYTIA
+738 VNLRDHTIT
-747 FRDVLESWVLL
+747 FRDALESWVLL
-758 PMRDAFLTIPWV
+758 PMRDAYLTIPWL

-781 FINGRRPALL
+781 FINGRRPALM
-791 AAGMIAF
+791 AAGMVAF

-816 FAVLLAIIFGVPFG
+816 FAVLLAIVFGVPFG

-836 ARRNAVVQVL
+836 ARRNTAVQVF

-859 FPAIMFFGVSE
+859 FPAIMFFDVSE

-890 FGIQNVPKPLIEAST
+890 FGIQNVPAPLVEAST

-929 GINQTIMFGLFM
+929 GVNQTIMFGLFM

-968 AIVAGIAVACIGMS
+968 AIVAGIAVACIGMAS
-982 IDLLISEWSDKRKK
+982 DVLISEWADKRKR
-996 QLGLIEA
+996 QLGLIS

>member
-1 MTDQTTSEPIDTS
+1 MTDQTTSEPLDTS
-14 DAASVNEQ
+14 DAASADGP
-22 AKQLAGWL
+22 AKQLSSRQ
-30 KATIALGPFLILW
+30 KATIAFGPFLILW
-43 FAWWRLGSHSISRTG
+43 FAWWRLGSHNITRTG

-93 SYKATGWVNIWFDHL
+93 SYKATGWVNTWFDHL
-108 RYEELFQFTVAWH
+108 RYEEFFQFTVAWH

-126 WLLVLLACLGATG
+126 WLLVLLACLGAAG
-139 WMSWRTRSNRW
+139 WMAWRTRSNRW
-150 LAAIVA
+150 LMTTVA
-156 VAWMGWSVDLFDFL
+156 VAWMGWSFDLLDFL

-175 PWVYVFVVV
+175 PWVYVFLVV
-184 GIASVALAVQYRAFE
+184 GIASAARTLQNRTFG
-199 WTAATTAIAIVG
+199 WTAATATVATIG
-211 WVTLQTNE
+211 WLALQTNE

-239 DMTEGLLIS
+239 DVTEGLLIS

-259 WLFIFALLVGGAGW
+259 WLFIFVLLVGGAGW
-273 MAWQRRST
+273 LAWQRRST
-281 AWTMTTAFVGW
+281 PLAVATLLLGW

-324 GWRLALLSVGFI
+324 GWRLTLLSVGFI
-336 LYASFVGEPAKQA
+336 LYAAFVGEPAEQA
-349 GAATRWDKTMITL
+349 GAETRWDKTMITL

-371 AALLGGIIGLV
+371 AALLGGVIGLV

-404 HFTFLIPIGVFIGVS
+404 HFTFLIPIGVFIGLS

-471 AARQSLLVGINQVV
+471 AARHSLLVGINQVV

-531 TLDRLSQGLGRLQPT
+531 TLDRLSQALGRLQPT
-546 HHPEGA
+546 RHAEGA

-558 PYLLASGAVVVGG
+558 PYLLATGAVVVGG

-593 AFWEWLV
+593 GVWEFLV
-600 DNGKSDVALWHLS
+600 DKGKSDVAWWHLS

-635 RRYRWLITAAA
+635 RRYRWLFAATAVT
-646 LALVGWSV
+646 LVGWSV

-659 LHLSA
+659 LHLSTK
-664 RPWIYVFVAAGLV
+664 PWIYVFVVAGVAAL
-677 ALMYGASARTRLLAQ
+677 AYGSSVRTRLLTQASEEDNSDLAATAQ
-692 ASGDVGSHGEAAT
+692 A
-705 QARQSLRFTWTA
+705 QQSLRFTWTA

-738 FNVRNYTIA
+738 VNLRDHTIT
-747 FRDVLESWVLL
+747 FRDALESWILL
-758 PMRDAFLTIPWV
+758 PMRDAYLTIPWL

-781 FINGRRPALL
+781 FINGRRPALM
-791 AAGMIAF
+791 AAGMVAF

-816 FAVLLAIIFGVPFG
+816 FAVLLAIVFGVPFG

-836 ARRNAVVQVL
+836 ARRNTAVQVF

-859 FPAIMFFGVSE
+859 FPAIMFFDVSE

-890 FGIQNVPKPLIEAST
+890 FGIQNVPAPLVEAST

-929 GINQTIMFGLFM
+929 GVNQTIMFGLFM

-968 AIVAGIAVACIGMS
+968 AIVAGIAVACIGMAS
-982 IDLLISEWSDKRKK
+982 DVLISEWADKRKR
-996 QLGLIEA
+996 QLGLIS

>member
-1 MTDQTTSEPIDTS
+1 MTDQTTSEPLDTS
-14 DAASVNEQ
+14 DAASADGP
-22 AKQLAGWL
+22 AKQLSSRQ
-30 KATIALGPFLILW
+30 KAAIAFGPFLILW
-43 FAWWRLGSHSISRTG
+43 FAWWRLGSHNITRTG

-93 SYKATGWVNIWFDHL
+93 SYKATGWVNTWFDHL
-108 RYEELFQFTVAWH
+108 RYEEFFQFTVAWH

-126 WLLVLLACLGATG
+126 WLLVLLACLGAAG
-139 WMSWRTRSNRW
+139 WMAWRTRSNRW
-150 LAAIVA
+150 LMTTVA
-156 VAWMGWSVDLFDFL
+156 VAWMGWSFDLLDFL

-175 PWVYVFVVV
+175 PWVYVFLVV
-184 GIASVALAVQYRAFE
+184 GIASVARTLQNRTFG
-199 WTAATTAIAIVG
+199 WMAATATVATIG
-211 WVTLQTNE
+211 WLALQTNE
-219 ESFNVKAFFRQV
+219 ESFNVKALFRQV

-239 DMTEGLLIS
+239 DVTEGLLIS
-248 GYGPWHLPDMP
+248 GYGPWHLPNMP
-259 WLFIFALLVGGAGW
+259 WLFIFVLLVGGAGW
-273 MAWQRRST
+273 QAWQRRST
-281 AWTMTTAFVGW
+281 PLAVTTLLLGW

-324 GWRLALLSVGFI
+324 GWRLTLLSVGFI
-336 LYASFVGEPAKQA
+336 LYAAFVGEPAERA
-349 GAATRWDKTMITL
+349 GAETRWDKTMITL

-371 AALLGGIIGLV
+371 AALLGGFIGLV

-404 HFTFLIPIGVFIGVS
+404 HFTFLIPIGVFIGLS

-471 AARQSLLVGINQVV
+471 AARHSLLVGINQVV

-517 AGTEIGIAIVVMAI
+517 AGTEIGLAIVVMAI
-531 TLDRLSQGLGRLQPT
+531 TLDRLSQALGRLQPT
-546 HHPEGA
+546 RHAEGA

-558 PYLLASGAVVVGG
+558 PYLLVTGAVVVGG
-571 LLLAQAW
+571 LLLARAW

-593 AFWEWLV
+593 GFWEFLV
-600 DNGKSDVALWHLS
+600 DKGKSDVAWWHLS

-635 RRYRWLITAAA
+635 RRYRWLFAATAVT
-646 LALVGWSV
+646 LVGWSV

-659 LHLSA
+659 LHLSTK
-664 RPWIYVFVAAGLV
+664 PWIYVFVTAGVAAL
-677 ALMYGASARTRLLAQ
+677 AYGSSVRTRLLTQASEEDNSDLAATAQ
-692 ASGDVGSHGEAAT
+692 A
-705 QARQSLRFTWTA
+705 QQSLHFTWTA
-717 AMTVIVALGWVTLR
+717 AMTVIVTLGWATLR

-738 FNVRNYTIA
+738 FNLRDYTIT
-747 FRDVLESWVLL
+747 FRDALESAILL
-758 PMRDAFLTIPWV
+758 PMRDAYLTIPWV

-781 FINGRRPALL
+781 FINGRRPALM

-816 FAVLLAIIFGVPFG
+816 FAVLLAIVFGVPFG

-836 ARRNAVVQVL
+836 ARRNTAVQVL

-859 FPAIMFFGVSE
+859 FPAIMFFDVSE

-890 FGIQNVPKPLIEAST
+890 FGIQNVPAPLVEAST
-905 MAGCTRRQTLWKVK
+905 MAGCTPRQTLWKVK

-968 AIVAGIAVACIGMS
+968 AIVAGIAVACMGMAS
-982 IDLLISEWSDKRKK
+982 DVLISEWADKRKR
-996 QLGLIEA
+996 QLGLIA

>member
-1 MTDQTTSEPIDTS
+1 MTDQTTSEPLDTS
-14 DAASVNEQ
+14 DAASADGP
-22 AKQLAGWL
+22 AKQLSSRQ
-30 KATIALGPFLILW
+30 KATIAFGPFLILW
-43 FAWWRLGSHSISRTG
+43 FAWWRLGSHNITRTG

-93 SYKATGWVNIWFDHL
+93 SYKATGWVNTWFDHL

-126 WLLVLLACLGATG
+126 WLLVLLACLGAAG
-139 WMSWRTRSNRW
+139 WMAWRTRSNRW
-150 LAAIVA
+150 LIATAA
-156 VAWMGWSVDLFDFL
+156 VAWMGWSADLLDFL

-175 PWVYVFVVV
+175 PWVYVFLVV
-184 GIASVALAVQYRAFE
+184 GIASAVRTLQNRTFG
-199 WTAATTAIAIVG
+199 WMAATTTVATIG
-211 WVTLQTNE
+211 WLALLTNE

-239 DMTEGLLIS
+239 DVTEGLLIS

-259 WLFIFALLVGGAGW
+259 WLFIFVLLVGGAGRL
-273 MAWQRRST
+273 AWQRRST
-281 AWTMTTAFVGW
+281 ALAVTTLLLGW

-324 GWRLALLSVGFI
+324 GWRLTLLSVGFI
-336 LYASFVGEPAKQA
+336 LYAAFVGEPAEQA
-349 GAATRWDKTMITL
+349 GAQTRWDKTMITL

-371 AALLGGIIGLV
+371 AAMLGGVIGLV

-404 HFTFLIPIGVFIGVS
+404 HFTFLIPIGVFIGLS

-446 SSEVIEAGIMGGCTR
+446 SSEIIEAGIMGGCTR

-471 AARQSLLVGINQVV
+471 AARHSLLVGINQVV

-517 AGTEIGIAIVVMAI
+517 AGTEIGLAIVVMAI
-531 TLDRLSQGLGRLQPT
+531 TLDRLSQALGRLQPT
-546 HHPEGA
+546 RHAEGA

-558 PYLLASGAVVVGG
+558 PYLLATGAVVVGG

-593 AFWEWLV
+593 GVWEFLV
-600 DNGKSDVALWHLS
+600 DKGKSDVAWWHLS

-635 RRYRWLITAAA
+635 RRYRWLFAATAVT
-646 LALVGWSV
+646 LVGWSV

-659 LHLSA
+659 LHLSTK
-664 RPWIYVFVAAGLV
+664 PWIYVFVVAGVAAL
-677 ALMYGASARTRLLAQ
+677 AYGSSVRTRLLTQASEEDNSDLAATAQ
-692 ASGDVGSHGEAAT
+692 A
-705 QARQSLRFTWTA
+705 QQSLRFTWTA

-738 FNVRNYTIA
+738 VNLRDHTIT
-747 FRDVLESWVLL
+747 FRDALESWVLL
-758 PMRDAFLTIPWV
+758 PMRDAYLTIPWL

-781 FINGRRPALL
+781 FINGRRPALM
-791 AAGMIAF
+791 AAGMVAF

-816 FAVLLAIIFGVPFG
+816 FAVLLAIVFGVPFG

-836 ARRNAVVQVL
+836 ARRNTAVQVF

-859 FPAIMFFGVSE
+859 FPAIMFFDVSE

-890 FGIQNVPKPLIEAST
+890 FGIQNVPAPLVEAST

-929 GINQTIMFGLFM
+929 GVNQTIMFGLFM

-968 AIVAGIAVACIGMS
+968 AIVAGIAVACIGMAS
-982 IDLLISEWSDKRKK
+982 DVLISEWADKRKR
-996 QLGLIEA
+996 QLGLIS